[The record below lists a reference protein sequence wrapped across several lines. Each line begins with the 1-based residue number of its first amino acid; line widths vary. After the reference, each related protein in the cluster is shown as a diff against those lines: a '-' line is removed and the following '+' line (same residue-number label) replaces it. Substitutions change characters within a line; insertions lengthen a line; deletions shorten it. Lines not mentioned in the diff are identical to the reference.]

1 MALIKAF
8 FKLLA
13 LPLVVVVTIIQW
25 VGIFCTKFSAV
36 IFNLLAGLI
45 FLVTIAG
52 YLMGVAAGKEAL
64 QMLIVGFVV
73 FIIPHIA
80 EWLLVRVAAL
90 NYGLRDFIK
99 S

>member
-25 VGIFCTKFSAV
+25 VGIFCTKLLAV
-36 IFNLLAGLI
+36 LFNLLAGLI

-52 YLMGVAAGKEAL
+52 YLMGVAAGK
-64 QMLIVGFVV
+64 
-73 FIIPHIA
+73 
-80 EWLLVRVAAL
+80 
-90 NYGLRDFIK
+90 
-99 S
+99 